1 MIDFQFLE
9 LYIQKK
15 YDKKVEV
22 YFNIGKMSVS
32 TWRTTNI
39 VPPRRLIEFYQIE
52 GSIDILEL
60 FKKTYNL

>member
-1 MIDFQFLE
+1 MIDFLFIE
-9 LYIQKK
+9 LYIKKK
-15 YDKKVEV
+15 YDQKVEV

-52 GSIDILEL
+52 GSIDLLEL
-60 FKKTYNL
+60 F

>member
-1 MIDFQFLE
+1 MIDFLLLE
-9 LYIQKK
+9 LYIKNK
-15 YDKKVEV
+15 YDQKVEV

-39 VPPRRLIEFYQIE
+39 VTPRRLIKFYQIE

-60 FKKTYNL
+60 FKKIII